1 VSPTLT
7 RKEKQAK
14 TRSALLESAAK
25 LICRKGITEASI
37 DDVASDAGYTKGAFY
52 ANFKS
57 KEELFLVMLDQRYA
71 DELERLEA
79 GLPGD
84 GAPADEVRESAED
97 FIRFVGSDPQ
107 WSRLYFEFVT
117 YAARNPEF
125 RQELAT
131 RDRAMREGVAEIIR
145 KWAADLPGD
154 PPFPY
159 EDLAM
164 MLFCMAD
171 GFLMAQLKEPELSE
185 ELYGTMMATFFQGV
199 AASGLGLDLD
209 ALTAAQEASSR
220 SNRRGPVGLALQVSQ
235 LLEDSEGAIPS
246 QTLAPLD

>member
-1 VSPTLT
+1 MSPALT
-7 RKEKQAK
+7 RKEKQAR
-14 TRSALLESAAK
+14 TRSALLSSAAK
-25 LICRKGITEASI
+25 LICHKGITEASI
-37 DDVASDAGYTKGAFY
+37 DDVATDAGYTKGAFY

-79 GLPGD
+79 GLPGE
-84 GAPADEVRESAED
+84 GAPAEEVRESAED
-97 FIRFVGSDPQ
+97 FIRFVWSDPQ
-107 WSRLYFEFVT
+107 WPRLYFEFVT

-145 KWAADLPGD
+145 NWAADLPGE

-171 GFLMAQLKEPELSE
+171 GFLMAQLKEPELGE
-185 ELYGTMMATFFQGV
+185 ELYGTMNATFFKGV
-199 AASGLGLDLD
+199 AASALGIDFE
-209 ALTAAQEASSR
+209 AFVETQEAKSR
-220 SNRRGPVGLALQVSQ
+220 K
-235 LLEDSEGAIPS
+235 DGAGR
-246 QTLAPLD
+246 

>member
-1 VSPTLT
+1 MSPALT

-14 TRSALLESAAK
+14 TRSALLSSAAK
-25 LICRKGITEASI
+25 LICRKGIADASI
-37 DDVASDAGYTKGAFY
+37 DDVATDAGYTKGAFY

-79 GLPGD
+79 GLPGE
-84 GAPADEVRESAED
+84 GAPAEEVRASAED
-97 FIRFVGSDPQ
+97 FIRFVWSDPQ
-107 WSRLYFEFVT
+107 WPKLYFEFVA

-131 RDRAMREGVAEIIR
+131 RDRAMREGIAEIIR
-145 KWAADLPGD
+145 NWAADLPGE

-171 GFLMAQLKEPELSE
+171 GFLMAQLKEPELGE
-185 ELYGTMMATFFQGV
+185 ELYGTMVTTFFRGV
-199 AASGLGLDLD
+199 GAAALGLDLE
-209 ALTAAQEASSR
+209 AIAEAQAAKSR
-220 SNRRGPVGLALQVSQ
+220 KA
-235 LLEDSEGAIPS
+235 GAGR
-246 QTLAPLD
+246 

>member
-1 VSPTLT
+1 MSTALT

-14 TRSALLESAAK
+14 TRSALLKSAAK

-37 DDVASDAGYTKGAFY
+37 DDVATDAGYTKGAFY

-79 GLPGD
+79 GLPGE
-84 GAPADEVRESAED
+84 GAPAEEVRESAED
-97 FIRFVGSDPQ
+97 FIRFVWSDPQ
-107 WSRLYFEFVT
+107 WPRLYFEFVA

-145 KWAADLPGD
+145 NWAADLPGE

-171 GFLMAQLKEPELSE
+171 GFLMAQLKEPELGE
-185 ELYGTMMATFFQGV
+185 ELYGTMMATFFRGV
-199 AASGLGLDLD
+199 GVSALGLDLE
-209 ALTAAQEASSR
+209 ALAEAQAANSR
-220 SNRRGPVGLALQVSQ
+220 KT
-235 LLEDSEGAIPS
+235 GAGR
-246 QTLAPLD
+246 